1 MKNCI
6 KKHPCDDKRKDEIY
20 EIKYFIVCYIFYKS
34 DLCRRQK
41 IFTADKKLLFYSN

>member
-6 KKHPCDDKRKDEIY
+6 KKHLCDDKRKDEIY
-20 EIKYFIVCYIFYKS
+20 EYNILLYAISFANQIYVADK
-34 DLCRRQK
+34 K